1 MTIYKTNEDGEITI
15 IFDSRWQHP
24 ETLGYKPE
32 DPEYK
37 MLRKL
42 WEEAT
47 KETDSEQETV
57 DTNSDILVHAD

>member
-1 MTIYKTNEDGEITI
+1 VTIYKTNEDGEITI
-15 IFDSRWQHP
+15 IFDSRWEHP

-47 KETDSEQETV
+47 KESDSEVEASNENAEV
-57 DTNSDILVHAD
+57 LVQTD